1 MTTLLEA
8 PNLPLT
14 HVPPLYRHVPDSKA
28 GDFGDEIVDMMGL
41 FGWEMDPVQVAAAA
55 DLSSFD
61 AKGKWVSLESGV
73 VEARQNG
80 KTAGCVLPVTL
91 FDLFHLP
98 KDRICWTAH
107 RFKTARDTFE
117 ALFGSDDAPGLI
129 DRAPEYGRKIR
140 QIRRGHGEE
149 AVLLKSGATLDFLAR
164 ENAGTGRGIGGKR
177 VVLDEALILKGGLI
191 GGLLPTLSARSG
203 RAQGAHVN
211 YAASAAF
218 ALPESDYLH
227 GLVRRGR
234 YAKPSDRLIWLEWCA
249 PGGWGTNPCDLK
261 DDCPHDGQL
270 GCRYP
275 LCQLGMDCPHTI
287 SAPGCCLDDMA
298 MIQRANHALGGRI
311 TVQYVKDERQAMANL
326 PREFGRERLGWHEE
340 APIIET
346 PNGVDLTRFGS
357 LAVETLTPPQ
367 DYDQAAIVVDMPPD
381 RSEVNIAVAW
391 VAVDAR
397 TGDEQPAVMVHTLPG
412 TKWKG
417 DDDKWSTAVEY
428 IAGLPGDNENFGLTD
443 KLDMVEIAI
452 QASGPAGSLIAPL
465 NARGRD
471 ASPEWEVKALSAQ
484 ECAQAVGHWRD
495 GVKDG
500 TFWHLGQKS
509 LLDAQGVAT
518 LKKSGDALMW
528 ERDDLS
534 NISPL
539 IAATLALHR
548 LFTEGDEGGPNI
560 Y

>member
-8 PNLPLT
+8 PRLPLT
-14 HVPPLYRHVPDSKA
+14 YVPPLYRHVPDSKV
-28 GDFGDEIVDMMGL
+28 GDFGPEITDMMGL
-41 FGWEMDPVQVAAAA
+41 FGVELDPVQVAAAA
-55 DLSSFD
+55 DLSGFD
-61 AKGKWVSLESGV
+61 SRGKWVSLESGV

-98 KDRICWTAH
+98 PDRICWTAH

-117 ALFGSDDAPGLI
+117 NLFGSDEAPGLI

-140 QIRRGHGEE
+140 RINRSHGEE
-149 AVLLKSGATLDFLAR
+149 AVMLKSGATLDFLAR
-164 ENAGTGRGIGGKR
+164 ENAGSGRGIGGKR

-203 RAQGAHVN
+203 KAQGAHVN
-211 YAASAAF
+211 YASSAAF
-218 ALPESDYLH
+218 ATPESDYLH
-227 GLVRRGR
+227 SLVRRGR
-234 YAKPSDRLIWLEWCA
+234 YAAPGDRFIWLEWCA

-261 DDCPHDGQL
+261 DECPHDGRL

-275 LCQLGMDCPHTI
+275 LCTLGSDCPHTLD
-287 SAPGCCLDDMA
+287 SPGCCLDNLEL
-298 MIQRANHALGGRI
+298 IQRANHALGGRI
-311 TVQYVKDERQAMANL
+311 TVQYVKDERQAMARL
-326 PREFGRERLGWHEE
+326 PREYGRERLGWHEE
-340 APIIET
+340 APVMET
-346 PNGVDLTRFGS
+346 PNGVDLTLFGG
-357 LAVETLTPPQ
+357 LANDRLMPPT

-391 VAVDAR
+391 NATDPKDNE
-397 TGDEQPAVMVHTLPG
+397 TYPAVMVHTLPG

-417 DDDKWSTAVEY
+417 DNDEWTTAVAFV
-428 IAGLPGDNENFGLTD
+428 AGTDDEDWGLTGKVD
-443 KLDMVEIAI
+443 LVELAI
-452 QASGPAGSLIAPL
+452 QAGGPANSLIAPL

-471 ASPEWEVKALSAQ
+471 AYPEWKVKALTVQEYSA
-484 ECAQAVGHWRD
+484 AVGHWRD
-495 GVKDG
+495 GVKDRA
-500 TFWHLGQKS
+500 FRHLGQKS
-509 LLDAQGVAT
+509 LLDAQSVAT
-518 LKKSGDALMW
+518 LKKSGDALIW